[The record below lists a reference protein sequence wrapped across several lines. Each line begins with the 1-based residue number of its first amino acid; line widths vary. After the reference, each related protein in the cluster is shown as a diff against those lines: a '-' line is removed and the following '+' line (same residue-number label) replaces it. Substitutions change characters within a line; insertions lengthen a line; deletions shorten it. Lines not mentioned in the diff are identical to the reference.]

1 MYDIAHYYRAAS
13 IDDAVRQ
20 LAADPQA
27 RLIAGGTDV
36 LIQLH
41 HMSSKYRHLVDIHGL
56 AALSGIS
63 LLPDGTLRIGSGT
76 TFSQIID
83 SPLVQQHVPILAEA
97 AATIAGPQVRNMA
110 TLGGNICNGATSA
123 DSASPCVVMEA
134 ELEIATPIG
143 LRRTP
148 IQGFHT
154 GPGKVAL
161 EQNEV
166 AVAFLFRPQNY
177 QGFGAGYYKYAM
189 RGAMDIATIG
199 CAAACKI
206 EDGCF
211 SAVKIA
217 FGVAAPT
224 PIRAPRAEAAALGQ
238 PFNAQTLAT
247 VREAVMQD
255 VLPRSSWRASKEFR
269 MQIIRTLAERV
280 LSQAAQRAGG
290 ELSC

>member
-1 MYDIAHYYRAAS
+1 MYDIAHYYRATS
-13 IDDAVRQ
+13 ISDAIQQ
-20 LAADPQA
+20 LAADPRA
-27 RLIAGGTDV
+27 KLIAGGTDV

-41 HMSSKYRHLVDIHGL
+41 HMNGKYRHLVDIHDL
-56 AALSGIS
+56 AELNGIC

-83 SPLVQQHVPILAEA
+83 SALVQRYVPVLAEA
-97 AATIAGPQVRNMA
+97 AATIAGPQVRNRA

-134 ELEIATPIG
+134 ELEIASATG

-148 IQGFHT
+148 LLGFHT

-161 EQNEV
+161 GQNEV
-166 AVAFLFRPQNY
+166 VVAFLFRPQHY
-177 QGFGAGYYKYAM
+177 QSYGASYYKYAM
-189 RGAMDIATIG
+189 RDAMDIATIG

-206 EDGCF
+206 ENGYF

-224 PIRAPRAEAAALGQ
+224 PIRAPNAESAALGR
-238 PFNAQTLAT
+238 PVNAQTLAA
-247 VREAVMQD
+247 VREAVIRD

-280 LSQAAQRAGG
+280 LAQAAQRAEG
-290 ELSC
+290 EWL

>member
-1 MYDIAHYYRAAS
+1 MYDIAHYYQAAS
-13 IDDAVRQ
+13 IGDAVRQ
-20 LAADPQA
+20 LAANPQA
-27 RLIAGGTDV
+27 KLIAGGTDV

-41 HMSSKYRHLVDIHGL
+41 HMNGKYRYLVDIHDL
-56 AALSGIS
+56 AELNGIY

-83 SPLVQQHVPILAEA
+83 SPLVQRYVPVLAEA
-97 AATIAGPQVRNMA
+97 AATIAGPQVRNRA

-134 ELEIATPIG
+134 KLEIATVTG
-143 LRRTP
+143 LRHTP
-148 IQGFHT
+148 LLGFHT

-161 EQNEV
+161 EQSEV
-166 AVAFLFRPQNY
+166 VVAFLFRPQHYQNY
-177 QGFGAGYYKYAM
+177 GASYYKYAM
-189 RGAMDIATIG
+189 RDAMDIATIG
-199 CAAACKI
+199 CAAACKV
-206 EDGCF
+206 ENGRF

-224 PIRAPRAEAAALGQ
+224 PIRSPLAEAAALGH
-238 PFNAQTLAT
+238 PVNAQTLAA
-247 VREAVMQD
+247 VGEAVMHD

-280 LSQAAQRAGG
+280 LAQAAQRAEG
-290 ELSC
+290 ELSW

>member
-1 MYDIAHYYRAAS
+1 MYDIADYYRATN

-20 LAADPQA
+20 LAANPQA

-41 HMSSKYRHLVDIHGL
+41 HLNGKYRHLVDIHDL
-56 AALSGIS
+56 PELSGIS

-83 SPLVQQHVPILAEA
+83 SALVQRYLPVLAEA
-97 AATIAGPQVRNMA
+97 ATTIAGPQVRNRA

-134 ELEIATPIG
+134 ELEIASVAGLRHTPIH
-143 LRRTP
+143 
-148 IQGFHT
+148 GFHT

-161 EQNEV
+161 SQNEV
-166 AVAFLFRPQNY
+166 AVAFLFRAQHYQN
-177 QGFGAGYYKYAM
+177 FGASYYKYAM
-189 RGAMDIATIG
+189 RDAMDIATIG

-206 EDGCF
+206 ENGCF
-211 SAVKIA
+211 SAVKLA

-224 PIRAPRAEAAALGQ
+224 PIRAPNAEAAALGR
-238 PFNAQTLAT
+238 PFNAQTLAA
-247 VREAVMQD
+247 VREAVMHD
-255 VLPRSSWRASKEFR
+255 VLPRSSWRATKEFR

-280 LSQAAQRAGG
+280 LAQAAQRAGG
-290 ELSC
+290 ELC

>member
-1 MYDIAHYYRAAS
+1 MYDIADYYQATS
-13 IDDAVRQ
+13 IDDAVRH
-20 LAADPQA
+20 LAANPQA

-41 HMSSKYRHLVDIHGL
+41 HMNGKYRHLVDIHNL
-56 AALSGIS
+56 AELNGIT

-83 SPLVQQHVPILAEA
+83 SPLVQRHVPVLAEA
-97 AATIAGPQVRNMA
+97 AATIAGPQVRNRA

-134 ELEIATPIG
+134 ELEIASVNG

-148 IQGFHT
+148 MLGFHT

-161 EQNEV
+161 VQGEV
-166 AVAFLFRPQNY
+166 AVAFLFKAQHYQNV
-177 QGFGAGYYKYAM
+177 GASYYKYAM
-189 RGAMDIATIG
+189 RDAMDIATIG

-206 EDGCF
+206 DNGRF
-211 SAVKIA
+211 SEVKLA

-224 PIRAPRAEAAALGQ
+224 PIRAPHAERAALGQ
-238 PFNAQTLAT
+238 LVNPQTLAA
-247 VREAVMQD
+247 VSEAVIRD
-255 VLPRSSWRASKEFR
+255 VQPRSSWRAAKEFR

-280 LSQAAQRAGG
+280 LAQAAQRAGG
-290 ELSC
+290 ELL

>member
-1 MYDIAHYYRAAS
+1 MYDIADYYRATS
-13 IDDAVRQ
+13 IEDAVRQ
-20 LAADPQA
+20 LAANPQA

-41 HMSSKYRHLVDIHGL
+41 HMNGKYRHLVDIHDL
-56 AALSGIS
+56 AELSGIS

-83 SPLVQQHVPILAEA
+83 SPLVRRYVPMLAEA
-97 AATIAGPQVRNMA
+97 AATIAGPQVRNRA

-134 ELEIATPIG
+134 ELEIATAAG

-148 IQGFHT
+148 IHGFHT

-161 EQNEV
+161 GQSEV
-166 AVAFLFRPQNY
+166 AVAFLFKERHY
-177 QGFGAGYYKYAM
+177 QHMGASYYKYAM
-189 RGAMDIATIG
+189 RDAMDIATIG

-206 EDGCF
+206 ENGCF
-211 SAVKIA
+211 SAVRMA

-224 PIRAPRAEAAALGQ
+224 PIRAPNAEAAALGR
-238 PFNAQTLAT
+238 PFNRQTLAA
-247 VREAVMQD
+247 VREAVMHD
-255 VLPRSSWRASKEFR
+255 VLPRSSWRATKEFR

-280 LSQAAQRAGG
+280 LAQAAQRAGG
-290 ELSC
+290 KL

>member
-1 MYDIAHYYRAAS
+1 MYDIAQYYRATS
-13 IDDAVRQ
+13 IEDAVLQ
-20 LAADPQA
+20 LTADPQA

-41 HMSSKYRHLVDIHGL
+41 HMNSKYRHLVDIHDL
-56 AALSGIS
+56 PALSGIS

-83 SPLVQQHVPILAEA
+83 SPLIQRHLPVLAEA

-134 ELEIATPIG
+134 ELEIATVEGP
-143 LRRTP
+143 RHTP
-148 IQGFHT
+148 IHGFHT

-161 EQNEV
+161 GQNEL
-166 AVAFLFRPQNY
+166 AVAFLFRPQHY
-177 QGFGAGYYKYAM
+177 QGYGASYYKYAM
-189 RGAMDIATIG
+189 RDAMDIATIG

-206 EDGCF
+206 EGGRF
-211 SAVKIA
+211 SSVKIA

-224 PIRAPRAEAAALGQ
+224 PIRAPHAEAAARGR
-238 PFNAQTLAT
+238 PFTAQTLKA
-247 VREAVMQD
+247 VQEAVMQD

-269 MQIIRTLAERV
+269 LQIIRTLAERV
-280 LSQAAQRAGG
+280 LIQAAQRAGG
-290 ELSC
+290 ELS